1 MSDARSAVQI
11 DNGEVRVTRWTLAP
25 GQSTGPHRHEHDYV
39 VVPMA
44 PGRMH
49 VVNADGTQTYSDL
62 EPGSSYYRAAGVEH
76 TVSNEEEAVVD
87 FVEVEVLRP
96 RSPS

>member
-1 MSDARSAVQI
+1 MSEATSDVQI
-11 DNGEVRVTRWTLAP
+11 DNGEVRVTRWTLAT
-25 GQSTGPHRHEHDYV
+25 GQSTGSHRHEYDYV

-49 VVNADGTQTYSDL
+49 LVNADGTQTHADL
-62 EPGSSYYRAAGVEH
+62 EPGAAYYRAAGAEH
-76 TVSNEEEAVVD
+76 TVSNDDEAVVD

-96 RSPS
+96 RPTS